1 MADDATD
8 DDVQPQ
14 SHTTAGET
22 KSRAPALEHVD
33 LVAYEIY
40 ANLLEVQMRN
50 DPGYGPC
57 RATPASVLAYVSGM
71 SDTQLVGAD

>member
-14 SHTTAGET
+14 SRTTAGET

-33 LVAYEIY
+33 LVAYEIS
-40 ANLLEVQMRN
+40 LLSKIAETARMV
-50 DPGYGPC
+50 P
-57 RATPASVLAYVSGM
+57 
-71 SDTQLVGAD
+71 